1 MTLFK
6 GVGVAMVTPF
16 DKDGNIDYGVLKDY
30 VEHLIS
36 GGASALIPFGTTGE
50 PATVTAAEYEK
61 ATAFIIKQVA
71 KRVPVIVGAGSNNTA
86 LAYNHALTAKRLGA
100 DGVLVVT
107 PYYNKCTQN
116 GIIEHYKAVAKAG
129 IPVIAYNV
137 PSRTGVNI
145 APATLRRL
153 AEIDG
158 VVGIKE
164 ANGNMDHFM
173 QVAKIC
179 GEVGL
184 DMYSGED
191 GLTAVAIMLG
201 CKGVISVA
209 ANPAPKH
216 MAELCKL
223 CFNGDYQKAVQ
234 LQFKLQELID
244 SLFCE
249 VNPIPAK
256 KAMQLLGFEVGTPRL
271 PLTEMEKDHAERLKA
286 AMREL
291 GLIA

>member
-16 DKDGNIDYGVLKDY
+16 GNDGGIDYGVLKEY

-61 ATAFIIKQVA
+61 ATAFIIKQVN

-86 LAYNHALTAKRLGA
+86 LAYDHALTAKRLGA

-145 APATLRRL
+145 APATVRRL
-153 AEIDG
+153 AEING

-209 ANPAPKH
+209 ANPAPKQ
-216 MAELCKL
+216 MAELCNL

-271 PLTEMEKDHAERLKA
+271 PLTEMEKDHTERLKA
-286 AMREL
+286 AMCEL